1 MEKREQITL
10 KLPPRLLGRLEAVR
24 EHMAARPTMTA
35 CIEVALDRWVEEQEH
50 ALKIKPKK

>member
-24 EHMAARPTMTA
+24 EHMAAKPTMTA
-35 CIEVALDRWVEEQEH
+35 CIEVALERWVDEQEH